1 MRQLIETGVF
11 LGLAIAIHLAFAWKG
26 SEAGGDKG
34 GAAGTEYVSLAGAP
48 PQIETVLEEWTRP
61 PDIQATIVE
70 QPDLPEIAE
79 IDAPAA
85 PPLEADVSPRAAV
98 QIAALAPSERPK
110 APDMQAVQTPLT
122 PPPELEPVV
131 SEMAPPT
138 PVKPVDVPKPDTQQ
152 PVVRSTQAPP
162 PPQPLPDMALPTPEP
177 PPPAPEKPK
186 ADPKPKPKPKKKAV
200 KAETAQKASPGALEQ
215 KAAGSSG
222 GQQAGSNGKTKAVGT
237 GQVKKHVAVWQSKI
251 QSRIERNKRAPR
263 GTKAKGKV
271 RLKIRVAPSGQ
282 ILAVSV
288 ARSSGHAALDQAA
301 VQAVKR
307 SKRFA
312 KAHKS
317 LSKGSYGFAFNVV
330 FR

>member
-1 MRQLIETGVF
+1 MRQLLETGVF
-11 LGLAIAIHLAFAWKG
+11 LGLAIAFHLAFGWKG
-26 SEAGGDKG
+26 PEAGGDKG

-61 PDIQATIVE
+61 PDIQAAIVE
-70 QPDLPEIAE
+70 QPDLTEIAE
-79 IDAPAA
+79 IEAPAA

-110 APDMQAVQTPLT
+110 PPDMQAVQTPLA
-122 PPPELEPVV
+122 PPPALEPVV
-131 SEMAPPT
+131 PEMAPPT
-138 PVKPVDVPKPDTQQ
+138 PVKPVDMPKPDTQQ
-152 PVVRSTQAPP
+152 PVVASTQAPP
-162 PPQPLPDMALPTPEP
+162 PPQPLPDSTLPTPEP
-177 PPPAPEKPK
+177 SPPAPETPK
-186 ADPKPKPKPKKKAV
+186 ADPKPKPKKEAV
-200 KAETAQKASPGALEQ
+200 RAETAQKASPGALEQ
-215 KAAGSSG
+215 KAAGSNG
-222 GQQAGSNGKTKAVGT
+222 GQQAGSNGKTKAVGE
-237 GQVKKHVAVWQSKI
+237 GQVKKHMAVWQSKI

-263 GTKAKGKV
+263 GKKATGKV

-288 ARSSGHAALDQAA
+288 ARSSGHASLDQAA

-317 LSKGSYGFAFNVV
+317 LSKASYGFAFNVV